1 MEVLTYMYACICE
14 SLHTLTYMYMD
25 AGVFKVLVVFTSVF
39 YWIKVSQL
47 YFKFVFSLIIQY
59 VEKFIHFIVTQ
70 AHIYI
75 CMYVCMHTHT
85 HIYIYV
91 YIYIYIFVVLN
102 IGCVSRNC

>member
-1 MEVLTYMYACICE
+1 
-14 SLHTLTYMYMD
+14 MYMD

-75 CMYVCMHTHT
+75 YVCMHTHT
-85 HIYIYV
+85 HTYIYMYTYIHTYLWSLTLVV
-91 YIYIYIFVVLN
+91 YQETVE
-102 IGCVSRNC
+102 G